1 MKTLT
6 LIAALLAA
14 PLFGCSKGDA
24 PAEAAPKKHELR
36 SMTVDEVAAKLAL
49 KDGKTFVFDNNVEDA
64 FKASHVPTA
73 KWIDPS
79 EVTADKLPADK
90 NALLIFYC
98 HNEA

>member
-14 PLFGCSKGDA
+14 PLAACSKGDA
-24 PAEAAPKKHELR
+24 PAEAAPKHELK

-64 FKASHVPTA
+64 FKQSHVPGA
-73 KWIDPS
+73 KWLDPY
-79 EVTADKLPADK
+79 EVTAAKLPADK

-98 HNEA
+98 HNET